1 MIPFKQRDLVRDK
14 GFDSDLLPCINKPI
28 TTIFPQHWFDNSIAE
43 NIEGQ
48 RILTLHFIIWLVLN
62 TQSIPIFSYE
72 TPCNSQRYVTRE
84 RFRSSSTQAQ
94 DRPLNGKES

>member
-14 GFDSDLLPCINKPI
+14 VFDSDLLPCINKPI
-28 TTIFPQHWFDNSIAE
+28 TIIFPEVCSDNFITE

-48 RILTLHFIIWLVLN
+48 DFLKLHFSIWLLVN

>member
-28 TTIFPQHWFDNSIAE
+28 TITFPEVCSDILLRNT
-43 NIEGQ
+43 EG
-48 RILTLHFIIWLVLN
+48 LNFLNLHFIIWLLVN

-72 TPCNSQRYVTRE
+72 TPCNSHRYVTRE